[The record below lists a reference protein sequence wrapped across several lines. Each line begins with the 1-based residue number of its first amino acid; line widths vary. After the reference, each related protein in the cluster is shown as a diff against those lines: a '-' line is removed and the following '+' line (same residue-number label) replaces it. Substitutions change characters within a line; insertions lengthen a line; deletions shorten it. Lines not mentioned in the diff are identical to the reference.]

1 MILNHLV
8 SYYLQQLANTPT
20 VASWGLLGL
29 RIALGVGMAMHGWPK
44 LQNAFGWF
52 GTAIPAPLQAVAA
65 VSEVAGG
72 ILLATGLLTPLA
84 ALMIVGAMMGAMVLV
99 HLPAGHPF
107 IHPTGG
113 ESSELAVVYGLTGL
127 LYLFNGPGRLSLDAL
142 IALRVR
148 EEDTTVS
155 MAS

>member
-1 MILNHLV
+1 MILNQLV
-8 SYYLQQLANTPT
+8 THYLQQLTHTPAL
-20 VASWGLLGL
+20 ASWGLLGL
-29 RIALGVGMAMHGWPK
+29 RVALGVGMALHGLPK
-44 LQNAFGWF
+44 LQNAFTWF

-84 ALMIVGAMMGAMVLV
+84 SLMIIGAMIGAMVLV

-113 ESSELAVVYGLTGL
+113 ESSELAVLYGLTGV
-127 LYLFNGPGRLSLDAL
+127 LYLLNGPGRLSLDAL
-142 IALRVR
+142 IAQVVR
-148 EEDTTVS
+148 KDPSVS
-155 MAS
+155 LAS